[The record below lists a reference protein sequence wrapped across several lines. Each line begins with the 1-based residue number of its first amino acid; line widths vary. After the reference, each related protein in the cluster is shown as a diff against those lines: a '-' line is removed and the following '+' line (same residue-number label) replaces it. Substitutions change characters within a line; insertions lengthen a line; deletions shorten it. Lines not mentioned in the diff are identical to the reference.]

1 LIRAIYTQFVTPSS
15 ELIKYTKGVIFLDI
29 KRMLDGRR
37 IAALGRILKNGIYA
51 LLNKILALY
60 CIE

>member
-1 LIRAIYTQFVTPSS
+1 
-15 ELIKYTKGVIFLDI
+15 
-29 KRMLDGRR
+29 MLDGRR

-60 CIE
+60 CI